1 MIWNYENY
9 LYENLLSQKNQ
20 AFYEKFLL
28 QKFGAIQYIAIR
40 NNTILNSINN
50 VN

>member
-9 LYENLLSQKNQ
+9 LYVSLKNQ
-20 AFYEKFLL
+20 AFYEKILL
-28 QKFGAIQYIAIR
+28 QKFGAIHYIAIR
-40 NNTILNSINN
+40 NNSILNSINN